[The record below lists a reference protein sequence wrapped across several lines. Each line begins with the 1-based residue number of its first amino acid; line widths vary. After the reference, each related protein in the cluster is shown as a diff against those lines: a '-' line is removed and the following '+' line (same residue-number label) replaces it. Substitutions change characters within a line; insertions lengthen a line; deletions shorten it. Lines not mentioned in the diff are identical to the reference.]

1 MPKQRRLDPDEVKET
16 EAMLNLGVNKKLLQL
31 HVQQTTGKAV
41 TLKDLTNI
49 KTAMDNKF
57 TKSDIIAVVKQ
68 LKEIKGNIKVPNS

>member
-57 TKSDIIAVVKQ
+57 TKNDIIAVVKQ

>member
-1 MPKQRRLDPDEVKET
+1 MPKQRGLDPDEVKET

-57 TKSDIIAVVKQ
+57 TKNDIIAVVKQ